1 MDFREFLIS
10 LSSSSTIGQRVQRIG
25 QRRRTVT
32 VVHVPD
38 VIPIFPLPHIVPIPG
53 EVLPLHI
60 FEPRYREM
68 VRDALLSNGIIGMI
82 QILPGHEAEQLLDP
96 PVREVGCACV
106 IAKHSEFEDGR
117 FLIWLVGVER
127 FRIARE
133 LDTLTRY
140 RLASICHEAESQS
153 ERQSAPSLARLTVLA
168 SLTAFLDGRMEGGET
183 AVNELVRQLAKVDDE
198 ALAAVAAQL
207 LGISGDRKQ
216 GLLEASSIED
226 RFSMV
231 QGELDGALSERI
243 TLGKAW
249 PRLLN

>member
-1 MDFREFLIS
+1 M
-10 LSSSSTIGQRVQRIG
+10 
-25 QRRRTVT
+25 TVA
-32 VVHVPD
+32 HVPD

-60 FEPRYREM
+60 FEPRCREM

-82 QILPGHEAEQLLDP
+82 QILPGHEGEQLFDP

-127 FRIARE
+127 FRIEQE

-140 RLASICHEAESQS
+140 RLASICHESGSQS
-153 ERQSAPSLARLTVLA
+153 QVRPAPSRARLTLLA
-168 SLTAFLDGRMEGGET
+168 SLTAYLDGRMDGGET
-183 AVNELVRQLAKVDDE
+183 AVNELVHQFAKVDDG

-231 QGELDGALSERI
+231 QGELDEALAERK
-243 TLGKAW
+243 TLGEAW
-249 PRLLN
+249 PRLVN